1 MPNPVIHFEIMARGD
16 RAKSQQFYSDLFEWH
31 VDPNDEMNY
40 GMVDT
45 HTEGGIGGGISGDG
59 AYNNVTVYVQVD
71 DLQKFLD
78 KAESLGGKTVMPPM
92 EVPGVVKLAMFSDP
106 EGNVIGMV
114 EG

>member
-1 MPNPVIHFEIMARGD
+1 MPNPLVHFEIMARGD
-16 RAKSQQFYSDLFEWH
+16 RTKSQQFYSELFEWH
-31 VDPNDEMNY
+31 VDPSDEMNY

-45 HTEGGIGGGISGDG
+45 HTEGGFGGGISGDG
-59 AYNNVTVYVQVD
+59 AYSGVAVYVPVD

-78 KAESLGGKTVMPPM
+78 IAEKLGGKTVMPPF
-92 EVPGVVKLAMFSDP
+92 EVPGVVKMAMFSDP